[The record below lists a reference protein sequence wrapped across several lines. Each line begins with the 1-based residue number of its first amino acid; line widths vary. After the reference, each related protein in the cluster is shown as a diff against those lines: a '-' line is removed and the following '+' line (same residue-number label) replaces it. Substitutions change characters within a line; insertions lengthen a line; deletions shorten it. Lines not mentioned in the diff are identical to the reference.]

1 MTRSAVLEASLN
13 QRGWKNEAQ
22 EGKCWNKPEREK
34 GGLVLGKGKKSEGK
48 ERVGRFLDFRDK
60 NGGKTNQLI

>member
-22 EGKCWNKPEREK
+22 ENKCWNKPEHEK
-34 GGLVLGKGKKSEGK
+34 GESVLGKKRKVRGKRGW
-48 ERVGRFLDFRDK
+48 GDFRF
-60 NGGKTNQLI
+60 